1 MCFVHS
7 LRSVDVFY
15 VFMER
20 SKCVVLNLLGAVD
33 SGDQVFDVRQSFEWN
48 TLLYRRH
55 FFSCLLH
62 RMQVYVCGVM
72 HSMTTV

>member
-48 TLLYRRH
+48 TLLYHRH
-55 FFSCLLH
+55 FFFLFASSNAGIRLWG
-62 RMQVYVCGVM
+62 YA
-72 HSMTTV
+72 